1 MYVTVTVDG
10 QQLLTDAAWR
20 HGLMTDGP
28 KALRNARKP
37 YDYELVAVEKE
48 LRGAIEEK
56 LTEGGEITSAAAALT
71 LLKVAVSK
79 GLAALPDRMPP
90 TASSQQ
96 PAASGAGSSSADQ
109 ATEAA
114 AAPSSWCVRPGGRAV
129 AAITLRCRLRGWEL
143 ECSNWMPQIIHSWH
157 PLVRGRRSAPTS
169 LQRGVVVSLLQHEL
183 RRAASGDERARA
195 SQVLRA
201 ALLRVGAVEPVYEP
215 LDAILAS
222 PPPLWFLLGERHE
235 LPLEAVLDPAL
246 LKDESAL
253 EQSELEACVARAVL
267 GSTVEEVL
275 ATLRADASMPFS
287 DDVRKRVLANGKR
300 VPSRRCGQLVLL
312 AGGAPALRYVDS
324 VIGALSYILAHKS
337 IDLGLLRQCMLVA
350 SAAGEYFVMSKD
362 GSISMCMLR
371 RLRTRSTSPPP
382 TP

>member
-1 MYVTVTVDG
+1 
-10 QQLLTDAAWR
+10 
-20 HGLMTDGP
+20 MTDGP

-169 LQRGVVVSLLQHEL
+169 LQRDVVVSLLQHEL

-222 PPPLWFLLGERHE
+222 PPPPLWFRTAAR
-235 LPLEAVLDPAL
+235 LPLCE
-246 LKDESAL
+246 
-253 EQSELEACVARAVL
+253 
-267 GSTVEEVL
+267 
-275 ATLRADASMPFS
+275 
-287 DDVRKRVLANGKR
+287 
-300 VPSRRCGQLVLL
+300 
-312 AGGAPALRYVDS
+312 
-324 VIGALSYILAHKS
+324 
-337 IDLGLLRQCMLVA
+337 
-350 SAAGEYFVMSKD
+350 
-362 GSISMCMLR
+362 
-371 RLRTRSTSPPP
+371 
-382 TP
+382 